1 MNPKILSEITG
12 KTHGI
17 KFKIKPPRKPKK
29 RKLRTPRAG
38 TELAGDA
45 APLSATR
52 QAARS
57 FPLARWAKTTRP
69 LIDDRSF
76 DADSIGIAKLIPF
89 PVRDSIFGS
98 PTPTFPSV
106 NAYKSPPHS

>member
-29 RKLRTPRAG
+29 RKVKTPRVG
-38 TELAGDA
+38 TDLGVDA
-45 APLSATR
+45 AAALSVTR

-57 FPLARWAKTTRP
+57 VPLARWPKTTRP
-69 LIDDRSF
+69 LIDNKSF
-76 DADSIGIAKLIPF
+76 DTDSIGIAKVISF
-89 PVRDSIFGS
+89 PVRDSIFG
-98 PTPTFPSV
+98 
-106 NAYKSPPHS
+106 

>member
-29 RKLRTPRAG
+29 RNVTTPRAG

-57 FPLARWAKTTRP
+57 FPLARCAKTTRP
-69 LIDDRSF
+69 LIDNRSF
-76 DADSIGIAKLIPF
+76 DADSIGIAKAISFPF
-89 PVRDSIFGS
+89 RDSIFG
-98 PTPTFPSV
+98 
-106 NAYKSPPHS
+106 